1 MISSAEVKAH
11 AILESLLFECDR
23 RKLYASNRS
32 QEKIELIRAAVCQLL
47 KEGIPTA
54 VIAKTL
60 KICQGSVQY
69 HARKLESKGKI
80 KRCGMFWGAVLA
92 LVMGMSAKAS
102 TIYVGKKLD
111 RKTPKKVMMCRITAY
126 WQNEDGWTSDLKSS
140 TGRRLI
146 SGKSC
151 AVDPKIIPYGS
162 NVIVEGKRYVAHDT
176 GTAVISR
183 KASKGAPVVDVF
195 YKTERQAQREMNRV
209 GRYAKVAIE

>member
-1 MISSAEVKAH
+1 MISSAEVKAK

-23 RKLYASNRS
+23 RKLYAPNRS

-47 KEGIPTA
+47 KEEIPTA

-69 HARKLESKGKI
+69 HARKLEAKGKI

-92 LVMGMSAKAS
+92 LVMGMNVQAS
-102 TIYVGKKLD
+102 TIYIDKKLE
-111 RKTPKKVMMCRITAY
+111 RRTPKKVMVCRITAY
-126 WQNEDGWTSDLKSS
+126 WQNEDGWTKQLKSS
-140 TGRRLI
+140 TGKRLV
-146 SGKSC
+146 SGESC
-151 AVDPKIIPYGS
+151 AVDPRIIPYGS

-176 GTAVISR
+176 GTAVIQR

-195 YKTERQAQREMNRV
+195 YKTERQAQQEMNRV
-209 GRYAKVAIE
+209 GRYAKVTIE